1 MARNVLDILKF
12 HAVLISNEH
21 VPAMGAPMM
30 GTLQG
35 NDFVKRVFHFIGT
48 MEKCVETRVKEGL

>member
-12 HAVLISNEH
+12 HAVLISDEH

-35 NDFVKRVFHFIGT
+35 NDFVKRVFHFMVTMGT
-48 MEKCVETRVKEGL
+48 

>member
-1 MARNVLDILKF
+1 MARNVLDILNF
-12 HAVLISNEH
+12 HAVLMSDEH

-35 NDFVKRVFHFIGT
+35 NDFVKRVFHFMVTMGT
-48 MEKCVETRVKEGL
+48 